1 MFVGIT
7 RSIASALGA
16 LGLLVSMSSAAAA
29 AGFPAVPRLASTPG
43 AVPPP
48 PPILGIVQDTA
59 GSPLANAQVVVAG
72 LNRVARSDASGRF
85 VLRGIPAGGYHLDVI
100 LVGYARAE
108 AEVTVP
114 ADGEPVRVTIVMR
127 PTVVRISGVVVTAS
141 PTGSD
146 PLALTQSAAE
156 LSGRELA
163 RNLGS
168 SLAATLSNEPGVQMR
183 YDGPAATMPVI
194 RGLTGERILVLQ
206 DGERAGD
213 LSSASAD
220 HGVTVDPINA
230 QRIEVVRGPG
240 SLLYGSNAIGGV
252 VNVISSDIPTTVPTR
267 VEGYFGGQAE
277 SVNPGGVLSMGATAP
292 LGANWA
298 ATVRGS
304 YRDIDDVRTGGG
316 GTLSNT
322 NARNWNGLASLGYV
336 GQDAALGVG
345 YRHYDFNYGI
355 PAPEGD
361 EEAGIRLDGA
371 RSDVL
376 LKGSLNT
383 ASSLFPYLRLD
394 GTAQWYEHQEIE
406 RGGAVGT
413 SFDLRTQTANLTA
426 KTQWGALSG
435 AMGVQGL
442 FKQYQAQGEE
452 AFTPA
457 ANSNNGG
464 VFLFQELPI
473 GAVRGDTAH
482 DDHRAKLQLGARYD
496 VYRIESRADAEVP
509 DRFGPGQA
517 VNLGAFSGSV
527 GMSVPLGG
535 AMSLGVNVARAFR
548 APTVEELFANGFHAA
563 VGSFD
568 VGNPG
573 LAAEYS
579 NGVDGT
585 LRAEGRRGFA
595 QLGGYY
601 NRIDGYIAPRAVGT
615 QDVDGEMVPLVNYL
629 QHDATLYGMEAQGEY
644 EVLPNVVVG
653 AMADLVRGDFR
664 DGGPLPF
671 LPPGHVGGSVRY
683 DDGRFSLGT
692 SVRHGLE
699 QTRVTDPDPT
709 LEGALDVPT
718 AAYTLLNFD
727 AGYRVITGA
736 RAHTL
741 TLRLDNALDE
751 EYRDATSRI
760 KWFTPNPGR
769 NVSLVYRVQF

>member
-1 MFVGIT
+1 MSVGFV
-7 RSIASALGA
+7 RPLASAIGA
-16 LGLLVSMSSAAAA
+16 LGMLALLSSAAAA
-29 AGFPAVPRLASTPG
+29 VPRVGAPPPAATTAAVPA
-43 AVPPP
+43 
-48 PPILGIVQDTA
+48 PPIRGVVQDTA
-59 GSPLANAQVVVAG
+59 GRPLANVQVVVAG
-72 LNRVARSDASGRF
+72 VNRVALTDAEGRF
-85 VLRGIPAGGYHLDVI
+85 VLRGLPAGSYHLDAI

-108 AEVTVP
+108 AEVIVP
-114 ADGEPVRVTIVMR
+114 LDGEDVRVTIRMR

-252 VNVISSDIPTTVPTR
+252 VNVISNDIPTTVPTR
-267 VEGYFGGQAE
+267 VEGYVGGQAE
-277 SVNPGGVLSMGATAP
+277 SVNPGGVVSMGATAP
-292 LGANWA
+292 LGGHWA

-316 GTLSNT
+316 GSLANT

-336 GQDAALGVG
+336 GQDAAFGVG
-345 YRHYDFNYGI
+345 YRRYDFNYGI
-355 PAPEGD
+355 PAAEGD
-361 EEAGIRLDGA
+361 GEAGIRLDGA

-376 LKGSLNT
+376 FKGSLNT
-383 ASSLFPYLRLD
+383 ASPLFPYVRVD

-406 RGGAVGT
+406 HDGEVGT
-413 SFDLRTQTANLTA
+413 SFDLKTQTANLTA
-426 KTQWGALSG
+426 KTQWGPLTG
-435 AMGVQGL
+435 AMGLQGL
-442 FKQYQAQGEE
+442 FKQYRAQGEE

-457 ANSNNGG
+457 ANSNSGG
-464 VFLFQELPI
+464 VFVFQELPI
-473 GAVRGDTAH
+473 GAARGDTAH
-482 DDHRAKLQLGARYD
+482 DDHRATLQVGARYD
-496 VYRIESRADAEVP
+496 VYRTASEADAELP
-509 DRFGPGQA
+509 DRFGPGRT
-517 VNLGAFSGSV
+517 VDVGAFSGSV
-527 GMSVPLGG
+527 GVNVPLGG
-535 AMSLGVNVARAFR
+535 AVSLGVNVARAFR

-563 VGSFD
+563 VGTFD
-568 VGNPG
+568 VGNPD
-573 LAAEYS
+573 LSAEFS

-615 QDVDGEMVPLVNYL
+615 QDVEGELVPLVNYQ
-629 QHDATLYGMEAQGEY
+629 QHDATLYGLEAQGEL
-644 EVLPNVVVG
+644 EVARNVVVG

-671 LPPGHVGGSVRY
+671 LPPGHVGASVRY
-683 DDGRFSLGT
+683 DNGRFSLGS

-699 QTRVTDPDPT
+699 QSRVTDPDPAM
-709 LEGALDVPT
+709 EGAVDVPT
-718 AAYTLLNFD
+718 DAYTLLNFD
-727 AGYRVITGA
+727 AGYRIITGS

-741 TLRLDNALDE
+741 ALRLDNALDE

-760 KWFTPNPGR
+760 KWFSPNPGR